1 MVLTVRSLLVLLLLA
16 GPARAS
22 APKVTVTLVVDQ
34 LAGWIADE
42 RWPLL
47 PADGGF
53 ARLRREGTWVHAATY
68 DHAVTDTGPGHAAI
82 YTGAPPRESGIWA
95 NEFIDLDQLDKPSA
109 MRDPSTRLIASDGP
123 RDLPGSSLRALRVP
137 TLADQLRAAQP
148 NAVIVT
154 LSLKERAGMF
164 GGGRKP
170 TASIWFDASVGRF
183 VTSTA
188 FASAFP
194 PWAIKSAGPDTLRK
208 LRDKVWE
215 PLSQAWVAHAATADD
230 QAGESDMPGWGVTF
244 PHRLDTAHDPGRA
257 FRASPF
263 ADEVLLTLGLDAV
276 DALRTDEA
284 PMLLAISLSSN
295 DYVGH
300 LWGPDS
306 LESWDELRRLDAAL
320 AHFFDGLDA
329 RVGAGNWAAVL
340 TGDHG
345 VTTLPEAISPKTR
358 PWCTQKKPD
367 PWQRPCGP
375 VWRVVPDE
383 LQPKLEAA
391 AQRAVGEGRWIAG
404 IADPYVY
411 LTRAARALE
420 GERAAKL
427 RAAVVDTLK
436 AEPPVAQVLDA
447 QKVPASCPTG
457 DSVDALACRSL
468 VVGAPGDYYVL
479 LKPGSFFDPDYVVGF
494 GTSHGSAYLYD
505 RAVPILARWPGHIP
519 AGRTVPKA
527 TIGTFSR
534 TASAIL
540 GISPPPAAAKKGTD
554 LSHPR

>member
-1 MVLTVRSLLVLLLLA
+1 MVQAVRSLLVLLLLA
-16 GPARAS
+16 GPVRAA
-22 APKVTVTLVVDQ
+22 APKVTVTLVIDQ

-47 PADGGF
+47 PNGGGF
-53 ARLRREGTWVHAATY
+53 SRLRREGTWVHTTTY
-68 DHAVTDTGPGHAAI
+68 DHAVTDTAPGHAAI

-95 NEFIDLDQLDKPSA
+95 NEFIELDHDEKWSA
-109 MRDPSTRLIASDGP
+109 MRDADTTMIASDGP
-123 RDLPGSSLRALRVP
+123 RDWPGASLRNLRVP
-137 TLADQLRAAQP
+137 TLADQLRAAHP
-148 NAVIVT
+148 DAVIVT

-188 FASAFP
+188 FAKAFP
-194 PWAIKSAGPDTLRK
+194 TWALKSAGPDTLRS
-208 LRDKVWE
+208 LRDRVWE
-215 PLSQAWVAHAATADD
+215 PLSQSFVSHAATADD
-230 QAGESDMPGWGVTF
+230 QAGESDMPGWGVAF

-257 FRASPF
+257 FRASPW
-263 ADEVLLTLGLDAV
+263 ADEVLLALGLDAV
-276 DALRTDEA
+276 DALRTDQA

-295 DYVGH
+295 DYIGH
-300 LWGPDS
+300 LFGPDS
-306 LESWDELRRLDAAL
+306 LESWDELRRLDVAL
-320 AHFFDGLDA
+320 GHFFDGLDA
-329 RVGAGNWAAVL
+329 RVGAGNWAVVL

-358 PWCTQKKPD
+358 PWCASKKPD
-367 PWQRPCGP
+367 RWQRPCGP
-375 VWRVVPDE
+375 AWRVVPDE
-383 LQPKLEAA
+383 LVPKLEAA
-391 AQRAVGEGRWIAG
+391 AQHAVGEGHWIAG

-427 RAAVVDTLK
+427 RAALVDALR

-447 QKVPASCPTG
+447 QKIPASCPPG

-468 VVGAPGDYYVL
+468 VDGAPGDYYVL

-505 RAVPILARWPGHIP
+505 RAVPLVARWPGHVP
-519 AGRTVPKA
+519 AGKSLPRA

-534 TASAIL
+534 TAAAIL
-540 GISPPPAAAKKGTD
+540 GIAAPPAAAKNGTD